1 MTTLTLTK
9 TRFVEGTW
17 EGVLTGAP
25 AAGGGWQ
32 PKLVVTHLDRPV
44 PGLDVTEDRAAGQ
57 WLVRIAVPAGL
68 IGEGVSTFLIR
79 DTESGTVLDS
89 FAILAGDALADDIR
103 AEVDLLREELD
114 MLKRAFR
121 RHCIETMSPPAA

>member
-1 MTTLTLTK
+1 MTSLTLTK

-17 EGVLTGAP
+17 EGILTGAP
-25 AAGGGWQ
+25 AAGAAGQ
-32 PKLVVTHLDRPV
+32 PQLAVTHLDRPV
-44 PGLDVTEDRAAGQ
+44 AGLTVTADRTAGQ
-57 WLVRIAVPAGL
+57 WLVRIAVPAEL

-79 DTESGTVLDS
+79 ATETGAVLDS
-89 FAILAGDALADDIR
+89 FAILAGDALAEDIR